1 MSIEKI
7 QQFLKKTKNNDDIL
21 NGSILR
27 AILLLAIP
35 IVINNFIQTM
45 YNLTDSYW
53 LGLLGSDYQA
63 SITLVSPVQ
72 SVIVNFGQGLTAAG
86 AILIS
91 QYVGAGDKKNGQ
103 AMATQI
109 FACSMIFS
117 IVCALFCFFATPAI
131 ISWLGAEETDVIFD
145 FSVTY
150 LQIVILDMPF
160 LFLINLFTAV
170 NQAQGDT
177 VRPMLLNLSGMLINM
192 VLDPLFLQVF
202 DWGVAGAAS
211 STLLAKV
218 PCAIIAYI
226 SLINPKN
233 ELRISLKGFKFDKQK
248 IKRIIKIGLPT
259 AIGGS
264 TMQFGFLLMS
274 KSVFAYG
281 KLAVA
286 AYGIGNKINGIV
298 SMPSNATGSAI
309 ATIVG
314 QNIGAGQIER
324 AEKAYKMARNVIV
337 CFLFIAGLILA
348 SFFAE
353 PLVTIFSDDDKVIY
367 MATEFLSIMALC
379 CWTNGIHDTT
389 KGLFQGT
396 GHTFVLMIID
406 ATRLWVFRF
415 ATIYVCSVWLD
426 MGVRS
431 IWYSVVVSNALSA
444 LILYILYRAKI
455 WKKDAVKIK

>member
-1 MSIEKI
+1 
-7 QQFLKKTKNNDDIL
+7 
-21 NGSILR
+21 
-27 AILLLAIP
+27 
-35 IVINNFIQTM
+35 
-45 YNLTDSYW
+45 
-53 LGLLGSDYQA
+53 
-63 SITLVSPVQ
+63 
-72 SVIVNFGQGLTAAG
+72 
-86 AILIS
+86 
-91 QYVGAGDKKNGQ
+91 
-103 AMATQI
+103 
-109 FACSMIFS
+109 
-117 IVCALFCFFATPAI
+117 
-131 ISWLGAEETDVIFD
+131 
-145 FSVTY
+145 
-150 LQIVILDMPF
+150 
-160 LFLINLFTAV
+160 
-170 NQAQGDT
+170 
-177 VRPMLLNLSGMLINM
+177 MLLNLSGMLINM